1 MNHNEI
7 QDELRRMRE
16 LECKLSKNKEK
27 DKLKELRE
35 ELFHIPP
42 IPPESPKSST
52 NEDMN
57 QQLQKK
63 SMIIQGKQSKIK
75 SLKRQ
80 LRRRETKLEETET
93 KSKGGEQR
101 TTRLKRVLSSKD
113 AEIAKREAKI
123 QS

>member
-1 MNHNEI
+1 M
-7 QDELRRMRE
+7 
-16 LECKLSKNKEK
+16 NKEK

-35 ELFHIPP
+35 ELFHNPP
-42 IPPESPKSST
+42 ILPESPKSST

-63 SMIIQGKQSKIK
+63 SMIIQEKQSKMK
-75 SLKRQ
+75 NLKRQ
-80 LRRRETKLEETET
+80 LRRWETKLEETET
-93 KSKGGEQR
+93 KLKGSEQR
-101 TTRLKRVLSSKD
+101 TTRLKQVLSSKD

>member
-1 MNHNEI
+1 MQMI
-7 QDELRRMRE
+7 
-16 LECKLSKNKEK
+16 KEQG
-27 DKLKELRE
+27 LKELRK

-42 IPPESPKSST
+42 IPPESPKSYT

-57 QQLQKK
+57 QQLQIEKK
-63 SMIIQGKQSKIK
+63 SMIIQEKQSKIK
-75 SLKRQ
+75 NLKRQ

>member
-1 MNHNEI
+1 MFRIFGKPVNHSEI

-16 LECKLSKNKEK
+16 LERKLSKNKEK
-27 DKLKELRE
+27 DKLKELRD

-63 SMIIQGKQSKIK
+63 SMIVQEKQSKIK
-75 SLKRQ
+75 NLKRQ
-80 LRRRETKLEETET
+80 L
-93 KSKGGEQR
+93 QR
-101 TTRLKRVLSSKD
+101 
-113 AEIAKREAKI
+113 
-123 QS
+123 